1 MVHPAVFIYAFVR
14 QDDPKNRRLGLVTS
28 SKVGIAVKRNL
39 IKRRLREIFRLNKHK
54 IKPGTDIV
62 FILRKGAD
70 RFDFH
75 KLEEDILLLLARSK
89 YLL

>member
-1 MVHPAVFIYAFVR
+1 MVHPAVFIYVLPA
-14 QDDPKNRRLGLVTS
+14 QDGSQNRRLGLITS

-70 RFDFH
+70 KFEFH
-75 KLEEDILLLLARSK
+75 KLEEAILSLLGKASSLI
-89 YLL
+89 

>member
-1 MVHPAVFIYAFVR
+1 MVHPAVFIYVFPGRDGAG
-14 QDDPKNRRLGLVTS
+14 NRRLGLVTS

-70 RFDFH
+70 KFDFH
-75 KLEEDILLLLARSK
+75 RLEEAILALLGRADAII
-89 YLL
+89 